1 MTGLKHIELRQ
12 RVIFYGTSKNL
23 SHVYAREIGQLKP
36 MLQAKK
42 PGMEWPGL

>member
-1 MTGLKHIELRQ
+1 MKELQHIKLRQ

-23 SHVYAREIGQLKP
+23 SHVYARELGQLKP

-42 PGMEWPGL
+42 PGLEWPGL